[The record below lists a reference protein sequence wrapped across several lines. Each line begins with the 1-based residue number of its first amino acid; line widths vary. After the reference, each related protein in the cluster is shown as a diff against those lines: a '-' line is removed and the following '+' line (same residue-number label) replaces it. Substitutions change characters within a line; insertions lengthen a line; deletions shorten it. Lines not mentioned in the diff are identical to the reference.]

1 MKTNANPA
9 RGLLLGDSVP
19 NLTKAWKQMAEEV
32 KVLDYIFGRRV
43 SIYQSKAPLILA
55 GVSPCYFG
63 TLYNLEDAPVS
74 FGSNARVQF

>member
-9 RGLLLGDSVP
+9 RGLLLGHSVP
-19 NLTKAWKQMAEEV
+19 DLTKAWKQMAEEV
-32 KVLDYIFGRRV
+32 EVLDYIFGRRV
-43 SIYQSKAPLILA
+43 SIYQSKALILA

-63 TLYNLEDAPVS
+63 TLYNLENAPVS